1 MDRVKGVFLILT
13 ILLACTTTY
22 LFLKSN
28 SQERQLEGATALS
41 QRTQDLLRLQ
51 DVRCSAPASDM
62 GAVAEE
68 CIAPLLKAKD
78 FKEDG
83 FRQPTTK
90 GDPGYVVIKNINR
103 KAYDAQRFTFLH
115 NRVLTQTGCTISGE
129 IGYEV
134 TCRFEFV
141 ENCKEGDVLEVF
153 YPDANTE
160 EPVKIFLKTC

>member
-1 MDRVKGVFLILT
+1 MDRVKGVLLILT
-13 ILLACTTTY
+13 IVFACTTTY

-28 SQERQLEGATALS
+28 SQENQIEGATALS

-51 DVRCSAPASDM
+51 NVRCSVPASDM
-62 GAVAEE
+62 QAVAEE
-68 CIAPLLKAKD
+68 CIAPILKAKD

-90 GDPGYVVIKNINR
+90 GEPGYVVIKNVNR
-103 KAYDAQRFTFLH
+103 RAYDAQQFTFMH
-115 NRVLTQTGCTISGE
+115 NRQITQTGCTIPGD

-134 TCRFEFV
+134 TCRFEFT

-153 YPDANTE
+153 YPDANAD
-160 EPVKIFLKTC
+160 EPIKVFLKTC